1 MSGTVDHALLDTSV
15 VIALHEEDLRLP
27 SQADISAITFA
38 ELAYGPL
45 ATDDPD
51 ERAARA
57 DRLAR
62 TAATFDPLPFDTD
75 CARAYARIADAVR
88 RSGRTHRSRM
98 ADLQIAATA
107 MAHDLP
113 LFTRNAVDLTGLEH
127 LVDVIDV

>member
-15 VIALHEEDLRLP
+15 VIVLHEDLRLP
-27 SQADISAITFA
+27 NRADISAITFA

-88 RSGRTHRSRM
+88 RSGRTHRG
-98 ADLQIAATA
+98 
-107 MAHDLP
+107 
-113 LFTRNAVDLTGLEH
+113 LTDDG
-127 LVDVIDV
+127 